1 MALKHGSLGDFWWPG
16 VNNPPA
22 RQGTHAAG
30 CATATDACVPGVRA
44 LRWEGLRALTR
55 PCAAVNKHSW
65 KNGSFLIIRYEIMP

>member
-1 MALKHGSLGDFWWPG
+1 MVVWGTSWWPG

-22 RQGTHAAG
+22 EPRGHMPQ

-44 LRWEGLRALTR
+44 LRWGEELRAATR

-65 KNGSFLIIRYEIMP
+65 KNGSFDHKI